1 MLKAVVAEPAL
12 ARGCLGY
19 CPVGLMSLGRGPSG
33 RPGREAKTA
42 RIGCAPSTYV
52 LSGWGQVGNLHFS
65 APGRRGRGKPPRGR
79 LGLLGRLDLAS
90 ASTHRVVF
98 KFLGFPFFPFLP
110 PAKRT
115 KSWRKIGNFFVGG
128 WLGGRRRMFFSF
140 LPPAQK
146 HQNLGE
152 SGNLFVGG
160 WFGGRR
166 RVRSRLFP
174 QPTLSHCHCLNLL
187 ARAHCRMGRG
197 DAPFAG

>member
-79 LGLLGRLDLAS
+79 LGLLGRLDPAS
-90 ASTHRVVF
+90 ASTRRVVF
-98 KFLGFPFFPFLP
+98 KFLGFPFCLFCP
-110 PAKRT
+110 PPKGPKAGGN
-115 KSWRKIGNFFVGG
+115 RKFFCGRLARRPETDVFSFFAPRQKGQKLGGNGKLFVGG
-128 WLGGRRRMFFSF
+128 WL
-140 LPPAQK
+140 
-146 HQNLGE
+146 
-152 SGNLFVGG
+152 
-160 WFGGRR
+160 GGRR

>member
-19 CPVGLMSLGRGPSG
+19 CPVALMSLGRGPSG

-79 LGLLGRLDLAS
+79 LGLLGRLDPAS

-128 WLGGRRRMFFSF
+128 WLGGRRRISSCFLFSF
-140 LPPAQK
+140 
-146 HQNLGE
+146 
-152 SGNLFVGG
+152 F
-160 WFGGRR
+160 
-166 RVRSRLFP
+166 
-174 QPTLSHCHCLNLL
+174 
-187 ARAHCRMGRG
+187 
-197 DAPFAG
+197 APRPKG

>member
-33 RPGREAKTA
+33 RPGRETKTA

-79 LGLLGRLDLAS
+79 LGLLGRLDPAS

-98 KFLGFPFFPFLP
+98 KFLGFPFCLFCP
-110 PAKRT
+110 PPKGPKLAEN
-115 KSWRKIGNFFVGG
+115 RKFFC
-128 WLGGRRRMFFSF
+128 GR
-140 LPPAQK
+140 
-146 HQNLGE
+146 
-152 SGNLFVGG
+152 
-160 WFGGRR
+160 
-166 RVRSRLFP
+166 
-174 QPTLSHCHCLNLL
+174 L
-187 ARAHCRMGRG
+187 ARRPETGSLQTVPSANSK
-197 DAPFAG
+197 PLSLLEPAGQGSLPNGAR